1 MKVEDALDDKQEKT
15 SGNECP
21 LKHTVL
27 KSPFNLCGVLAMRLN
42 PRSFYPPVWQLHRW
56 ANVTYPVNIT

>member
-42 PRSFYPPVWQLHRW
+42 PPVVLSSSL
-56 ANVTYPVNIT
+56 AVASMG